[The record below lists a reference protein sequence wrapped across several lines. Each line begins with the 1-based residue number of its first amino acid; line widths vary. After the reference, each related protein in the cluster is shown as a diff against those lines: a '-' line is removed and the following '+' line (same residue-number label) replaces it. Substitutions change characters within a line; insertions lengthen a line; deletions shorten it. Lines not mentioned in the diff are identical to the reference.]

1 MRQSA
6 NLVRKHIVVNGLVQG
21 VGFRYFTV
29 TQARRL
35 GVRGWVRNCRDGSV
49 ELEAQ
54 GSSDAVQAL
63 VEQLAIGPR
72 WSEVSH
78 VAVHDMPI
86 IDETARAFG
95 VRQLPVSRT
104 HITHDNLTIRVNM
117 GVPRRLGLAHCYDG
131 AL

>member
-1 MRQSA
+1 MPSY
-6 NLVRKHIVVNGLVQG
+6 VRPGIRKCAKNRALS
-21 VGFRYFTV
+21 
-29 TQARRL
+29 ARRL

-95 VRQLPVSRT
+95 VRQ
-104 HITHDNLTIRVNM
+104 
-117 GVPRRLGLAHCYDG
+117 
-131 AL
+131 

>member
-6 NLVRKHIVVNGLVQG
+6 NLVRKHIVVTGLVQG

-35 GVRGWVRNCRDGSV
+35 GVQGWVRNCRDGSV

-72 WSEVSH
+72 WSEASH
-78 VAVHDMPI
+78 VAVQDMPI

-95 VRQLPVSRT
+95 VRQ
-104 HITHDNLTIRVNM
+104 
-117 GVPRRLGLAHCYDG
+117 
-131 AL
+131 

>member
-6 NLVRKHIVVNGLVQG
+6 NLVRKHIVVTGLVQG

-35 GVRGWVRNCRDGSV
+35 GVQGWVRNCRDGS
-49 ELEAQ
+49 
-54 GSSDAVQAL
+54 

-95 VRQLPVSRT
+95 VRQ
-104 HITHDNLTIRVNM
+104 
-117 GVPRRLGLAHCYDG
+117 
-131 AL
+131 

>member
-49 ELEAQ
+49 EL
-54 GSSDAVQAL
+54 
-63 VEQLAIGPR
+63 LAIGPR

-95 VRQLPVSRT
+95 VRQ
-104 HITHDNLTIRVNM
+104 
-117 GVPRRLGLAHCYDG
+117 
-131 AL
+131 

>member
-54 GSSDAVQAL
+54 GSSDAAQAL

-78 VAVHDMPI
+78 VSVHDMPI

-95 VRQLPVSRT
+95 VRQ
-104 HITHDNLTIRVNM
+104 
-117 GVPRRLGLAHCYDG
+117 
-131 AL
+131 

>member
-54 GSSDAVQAL
+54 GSSDAV
-63 VEQLAIGPR
+63 EQLAIGPR

-95 VRQLPVSRT
+95 VRQ
-104 HITHDNLTIRVNM
+104 
-117 GVPRRLGLAHCYDG
+117 
-131 AL
+131 

>member
-6 NLVRKHIVVNGLVQG
+6 NLVRKHIVVTGLVQG

-35 GVRGWVRNCRDGSV
+35 GVQGWVRNCRDGSV

-63 VEQLAIGPR
+63 PAMVR
-72 WSEVSH
+72 SESRR
-78 VAVHDMPI
+78 
-86 IDETARAFG
+86 RA
-95 VRQLPVSRT
+95 
-104 HITHDNLTIRVNM
+104 
-117 GVPRRLGLAHCYDG
+117 
-131 AL
+131 

>member
-6 NLVRKHIVVNGLVQG
+6 NLVRKHIVVTGLVQG

-35 GVRGWVRNCRDGSV
+35 GVQGWVRNCRDGSV

-63 VEQLAIGPR
+63 VEQLAIGSR

-95 VRQLPVSRT
+95 VRQ
-104 HITHDNLTIRVNM
+104 
-117 GVPRRLGLAHCYDG
+117 
-131 AL
+131 

>member
-6 NLVRKHIVVNGLVQG
+6 NLVRKHIVVTGLVQG

-35 GVRGWVRNCRDGSV
+35 GVQGWVRNCRDGSV

-63 VEQLAIGPR
+63 VEQLAIGTR

-95 VRQLPVSRT
+95 VRQ
-104 HITHDNLTIRVNM
+104 
-117 GVPRRLGLAHCYDG
+117 
-131 AL
+131 

>member
-6 NLVRKHIVVNGLVQG
+6 NLVRKHIVVTGLVQG

-35 GVRGWVRNCRDGSV
+35 GVQGWVRNCRDGSV

-72 WSEVSH
+72 WSAVSH

-95 VRQLPVSRT
+95 VRQ
-104 HITHDNLTIRVNM
+104 
-117 GVPRRLGLAHCYDG
+117 
-131 AL
+131 

>member
-6 NLVRKHIVVNGLVQG
+6 NLVRKHIVVTGLVQG

-35 GVRGWVRNCRDGSV
+35 GVQGWVRNCRDGSV

-72 WSEVSH
+72 WSKRVTSPCMTCRLSMRPLGHLACVNNLYHE
-78 VAVHDMPI
+78 P
-86 IDETARAFG
+86 T
-95 VRQLPVSRT
+95 SRT
-104 HITHDNLTIRVNM
+104 IISRY
-117 GVPRRLGLAHCYDG
+117 G
-131 AL
+131 

>member
-6 NLVRKHIVVNGLVQG
+6 NLVRKHIVVNG
-21 VGFRYFTV
+21 
-29 TQARRL
+29 L

-95 VRQLPVSRT
+95 VRQ
-104 HITHDNLTIRVNM
+104 
-117 GVPRRLGLAHCYDG
+117 
-131 AL
+131 

>member
-6 NLVRKHIVVNGLVQG
+6 NLVRKHIVVTGLVQG

-35 GVRGWVRNCRDGSV
+35 GVQGWVRNCRDGSV

-78 VAVHDMPI
+78 VAVHGMPI

-95 VRQLPVSRT
+95 VRQ
-104 HITHDNLTIRVNM
+104 
-117 GVPRRLGLAHCYDG
+117 
-131 AL
+131 

>member
-54 GSSDAVQAL
+54 GSCDAVQAL

-72 WSEVSH
+72 WSGVSH

-95 VRQLPVSRT
+95 VRQ
-104 HITHDNLTIRVNM
+104 
-117 GVPRRLGLAHCYDG
+117 
-131 AL
+131 